1 MNFRKYMGI
10 ILNIVVP
17 LAIIYAVC
25 VWGLRLVVFFLPFV
39 IGWIVAMI
47 ANPLVRFLERKLKI
61 VRRHGSVIL
70 VVGVLGLVIF
80 GFYGLCSWLFQ
91 EMTEFVQALPEIYG
105 SVQGEVNQAYARIG
119 GLLKYLPADTENTIG
134 AILENAGGYIGDF
147 VQKIAASAGGRV
159 VRTLP
164 EVFVNAIIICLSSYL
179 FLADHDRIVETV
191 KQFGMEQYEFAV
203 HETTTA
209 SVIENVKDFK
219 SEIGVLCEND
229 FNEQVLNK
237 MFKENGLEFVELFQC
252 NTFVYLWAG
261 HPLAKQDVIS
271 MEELDEYPCLSFDQG
286 KNSSLYLAEEMKST
300 YEYRRLIKANDRAT
314 LLNLMRGLNAYTLC
328 SGIICE
334 DLNGDEYVAIPLKET
349 EKMKIGYLK
358 RKGAKISHIGEI
370 YVKELKKYKEKAM

>member
-191 KQFGMEQYEFAV
+191 KQFTPE
-203 HETTTA
+203 
-209 SVIENVKDFK
+209 
-219 SEIGVLCEND
+219 
-229 FNEQVLNK
+229 
-237 MFKENGLEFVELFQC
+237 
-252 NTFVYLWAG
+252 
-261 HPLAKQDVIS
+261 P
-271 MEELDEYPCLSFDQG
+271 
-286 KNSSLYLAEEMKST
+286 
-300 YEYRRLIKANDRAT
+300 
-314 LLNLMRGLNAYTLC
+314 
-328 SGIICE
+328 
-334 DLNGDEYVAIPLKET
+334 
-349 EKMKIGYLK
+349 
-358 RKGAKISHIGEI
+358 
-370 YVKELKKYKEKAM
+370 

>member
-1 MNFRKYMGI
+1 MTLQQLKYA
-10 ILNIVVP
+10 L
-17 LAIIYAVC
+17 
-25 VWGLRLVVFFLPFV
+25 
-39 IGWIVAMI
+39 MI
-47 ANPLVRFLERKLKI
+47 ARSGSINEAAKQLFISQPSLSETIRELESEVGFDIFLRSNRGI
-61 VRRHGSVIL
+61 VITPEGEEFLSYAGQV
-70 VVGVLGLVIF
+70 
-80 GFYGLCSWLFQ
+80 
-91 EMTEFVQALPEIYG
+91 TEQF
-105 SVQGEVNQAYARIG
+105 
-119 GLLKYLPADTENTIG
+119 GLLESKYIDKKTREKFSVSTQHYTFAVK
-134 AILENAGGYIGDF
+134 AF
-147 VQKIAASAGGRV
+147 
-159 VRTLP
+159 
-164 EVFVNAIIICLSSYL
+164 
-179 FLADHDRIVETV
+179 VETV
-191 KQFGMEQYEFAV
+191 KQFGMEQYEFAM

-334 DLNGDEYVAIPLKET
+334 DLNGDE
-349 EKMKIGYLK
+349 
-358 RKGAKISHIGEI
+358 
-370 YVKELKKYKEKAM
+370 